1 MQIQRILQTVDT
13 QNLVI
18 QVPASFVN
26 RQVEILVI
34 TLDESA
40 PISPQRRRVP
50 PQQLLGQVR
59 EKGDVISSVP
69 AEDWGIH

>member
-40 PISPQRRRVP
+40 STPAQRRRVP
-50 PQQLLGQVR
+50 PQQLAGRVT
-59 EKGDVISSVP
+59 EKGDVMSSVP
-69 AEDWGIH
+69 AEEWGIH

>member
-1 MQIQRILQTVDT
+1 MQIQSILQTVDT
-13 QNLVI
+13 KSLVI

-26 RQVEILVI
+26 YQVEILVI

-40 PISPQRRRVP
+40 PNLPQRRHLP
-50 PQQLLGQVR
+50 PQQLAGRVT
-59 EKGDVISSVP
+59 EKGDVISSVS

>member
-13 QNLVI
+13 QNVVI

-34 TLDESA
+34 TLDEST
-40 PISPQRRRVP
+40 PNPPQHRRVP

>member
-34 TLDESA
+34 TLDEFVSN
-40 PISPQRRRVP
+40 PLQCRRVP
-50 PQQLLGQVR
+50 PQQLAGRVT

-69 AEDWGIH
+69 VEDWGIH

>member
-40 PISPQRRRVP
+40 
-50 PQQLLGQVR
+50 
-59 EKGDVISSVP
+59 
-69 AEDWGIH
+69 A

>member
-34 TLDESA
+34 TLDESVHLQ
-40 PISPQRRRVP
+40 SQRCRVP
-50 PQQLLGQVR
+50 PQQLAGRVK

>member
-34 TLDESA
+34 TLDESI
-40 PISPQRRRVP
+40 PNQTQRRRVP
-50 PQQLLGQVR
+50 PQQLAGRVT
-59 EKGDVISSVP
+59 EKGDVITSVP

>member
-34 TLDESA
+34 TLDESS
-40 PISPQRRRVP
+40 PNPPQRRRVP
-50 PQQLLGQVR
+50 PQQLAGR
-59 EKGDVISSVP
+59 AKEKGNVMSSVP

>member
-26 RQVEILVI
+26 CQVEILVI

-40 PISPQRRRVP
+40 PNPPQCRRVP
-50 PQQLLGQVR
+50 PQQLAGRVT

>member
-34 TLDESA
+34 TLDDSNLT
-40 PISPQRRRVP
+40 PPQRPRVP
-50 PQQLLGQVR
+50 PQQLAGRVK
-59 EKGDVISSVP
+59 EIGDVISSVP

>member
-13 QNLVI
+13 QSLVI
-18 QVPASFVN
+18 QVPESFVN

-34 TLDESA
+34 TLDESDHLQ
-40 PISPQRRRVP
+40 PQSRRVP
-50 PQQLLGQVR
+50 PRQLAGRVI

-69 AEDWGIH
+69 AEDWGIQ

>member
-34 TLDESA
+34 TLDESV
-40 PISPQRRRVP
+40 PNPPQRRRVP
-50 PQQLLGQVR
+50 PQQLAGRVT

>member
-34 TLDESA
+34 TLDESDHLQ
-40 PISPQRRRVP
+40 PQRRRVP
-50 PQQLLGQVR
+50 PQQLAGRVT

-69 AEDWGIH
+69 AEDWGIQ

>member
-18 QVPASFVN
+18 QVPESFVN

-34 TLDESA
+34 TLDEYA
-40 PISPQRRRVP
+40 PNSPQRRRVP
-50 PQQLLGQVR
+50 PQQLVGRVK

>member
-34 TLDESA
+34 TLDEAA
-40 PISPQRRRVP
+40 PNPPQSRRVP
-50 PQQLLGQVR
+50 PQQLVCQVR

>member
-34 TLDESA
+34 TLDEFASN
-40 PISPQRRRVP
+40 PLQCRRVP
-50 PQQLLGQVR
+50 PQQLAGRVT

-69 AEDWGIH
+69 VEDWGIH

>member
-40 PISPQRRRVP
+40 PIPPQCRRIP
-50 PQQLLGQVR
+50 PQQLAGRVT

-69 AEDWGIH
+69 VEDWGIH